1 MFAGTDDLPFSQL
14 DEKNILGLQI
24 LDKVILTAKY
34 SIELR
39 EAYNG
44 QAETNRSGNRSS
56 TGRKGE
62 I

>member
-1 MFAGTDDLPFSQL
+1 L

-34 SIELR
+34 SIGLR

-44 QAETNRSGNRSS
+44 QAETSRSGNRSS

-62 I
+62 IYGG

>member
-44 QAETNRSGNRSS
+44 QAETSRSGNRSS